1 MMAVSSIH
9 LLKITGRFAMIQTTF
24 FYIPVNFAFNLP
36 HYVTSFM
43 HDTGKKESKKEII
56 TEKEK
61 KNKVIRNLLQGDSNP
76 QNQ

>member
-1 MMAVSSIH
+1 M
-9 LLKITGRFAMIQTTF
+9 
-24 FYIPVNFAFNLP
+24 Y
-36 HYVTSFM
+36 
-43 HDTGKKESKKEII
+43 DTGKKESKKEII